1 MRKLTDT
8 ILIIAVIA
16 VVLFAV
22 GKCTNIFDGVAGWF
36 GPKTTISTVTL
47 EEIQK
52 IGQLKVLT
60 VNKEFLVSQY
70 RKRSFLISDD
80 EIHIVYDG
88 RIDLGFDLSKCDANS
103 IERRNDS
110 TFIHMPPVEI
120 LNQDSIYVNPGVV
133 KIEDGKWSNAEMEA
147 FKHRANA
154 YMLYSS
160 ERDDCYRKA
169 EKMGMQTFTDLVRP
183 LETNYIEVTVEGRES
198 YGMPIE
204 KNAAKKKKAQTNPYK
219 YIIDGSRHYLEYQNG
234 ATLTY
239 EGVSDYDL
247 IAVADMFNSYMN
259 GKPEHVVLKMEKK
272 KKSNSY
278 LGFDSPFSKV
288 TKSLPLSQLEK
299 EIKLHVNKYLSI
311 RQKI

>member
-8 ILIIAVIA
+8 ILIIAIIA

-22 GKCTNIFDGVAGWF
+22 SKCTGIFDGVTGWF
-36 GPKTTISTVTL
+36 RPKTTISTVTL

-120 LNQDSIYVNPGVV
+120 LNQDSMFVNPGVV
-133 KIEDGKWSNAEMEA
+133 KIEDGKWTNTEMEA
-147 FKHRANA
+147 FKNRANA

-160 ERDDCYRKA
+160 ERDDCYRRA
-169 EKMGMQTFTDLVRP
+169 EKMGMQTFTELVSP

-198 YGMPIE
+198 YGMPLE
-204 KNAAKKKKAQTNPYK
+204 KNANKKKKAQANPYK
-219 YIIDGSRHYLEYQNG
+219 YIIDGNRHYLEYQNG
-234 ATLTY
+234 GTLTY

-278 LGFDSPFSKV
+278 LGFDSPFSKA
-288 TKSLPLSQLEK
+288 TKSSPLRQLEK

-311 RQKI
+311 RPKI